1 MNVKYEKIKRYL
13 DIVGSTMYPSTTN
26 IECIFSAPSGYKT
39 SNTPPADEE
48 FKPFNYG
55 DRWEGGADSHI
66 WFKLCFSVPEEYKN
80 MPVQLWLY
88 SGARKPQMIVYKD
101 GKMIQGIDGNHQYV
115 YLDSVEGEQTYYVY
129 VYTGHPNDVCPFK
142 PKLRTVSVPA
152 MNLYY
157 DIKTPFRLLDCLDE
171 NSYEYSVIS
180 TDLEAAVSMLY
191 LIDVGSQK
199 YYESVENA
207 VKYLRETFYNKHCR
221 TSPTT
226 AFCVGHTHID
236 CAWLWTLEQTREKVQ
251 RSFSTVINLMKQY
264 PEYKFTS
271 SQPLLYKFLKEEAP
285 DVYEEVKKMVKE
297 GRWECEGAMWVEADC
312 NLPSGES
319 LVRQIIHGKNF
330 FMDEFGVESRV
341 LWLPDVFGYSAALPQ
356 ILKKCG
362 VDWFVTS
369 KISWNDTNM
378 MPYDTFKWVGIDGTD
393 VNTYFLTAQD
403 LKRNGIERY
412 TTYSSSTRAPQIGGT
427 YKRYQQ
433 KDLTDKVM
441 LTYGFG
447 DGGGGPTDDMMEM
460 FRRVEKGIP
469 GIPGAEMGFAGDFL
483 KELAKNMENSRH
495 VPKWQGEL
503 YLEFHRGTYTSNA
516 KNKKNN
522 RRSEFLYMQA
532 ELLSVIADKLLG
544 KPFPK
549 DELHHGWEMI
559 LTNQFH
565 DIIPGSSIGPV
576 YDQCDIDYK
585 EIMGIGNKIVNDAS
599 SLIAENIAASEGYVV
614 FNPNS
619 FETDGFAVID
629 GKTVKT
635 KGKIPSKGYA
645 ATNDFICENNVKI
658 DGYTVENDVMTVK
671 FNENW
676 QICSIYDKK
685 ADREVLKAGELG
697 NVLRIYPDFPNQYD
711 AWEWQ
716 EYSLEEFIT
725 LDAFENLEIIDDGA
739 RRGIKVTRPHMESTI
754 TQTAWF
760 TDGSMKIEFE
770 TVADWHQPHQMV
782 KAVFPVDINT
792 DTATYEIQYGN
803 IKRPTHFNTTWD
815 KAKFEVC
822 GHKYADVSE
831 GGYGVSIINDCKYGH
846 DIHNSIIQLSL
857 FKCPTEPYNG
867 ADIGVSSF
875 TYAILPHAG
884 ALNDSDTVKEAYY
897 LNMPMSAVKAT
908 GAASSIPTSFS
919 AASTSEY
926 GIICECVKQAER
938 SEDTIMRV
946 YECQNVRR
954 HAVIDIGFD
963 VKTCTLCDLMEN
975 PIRELEIKDGK
986 VALDMGGFEII
997 TLKLA

>member
-13 DIVGSTMYPSTTN
+13 DILRSTIYPSTTK
-26 IECIFSAPSGYKT
+26 IEGIFSAPTGYKT

-48 FKPFNYG
+48 FAPFKHG
-55 DRWEGGADSHI
+55 DSWANGTEAHI
-66 WFKLCFSVPEEYKN
+66 WFKLCFELPKEYKDQT
-80 MPVQLWLY
+80 VQLWLE
-88 SGARKPQMIVYKD
+88 SGSRYPQMIVYKD
-101 GKMIQGIDGNHQYV
+101 GKMIQGIDNNHQYV
-115 YLDSVEGEQTYYVY
+115 YVDSAKGEQVYYVY
-129 VYTGHPNDVCPFK
+129 AYADTKISSCPFR
-142 PKLRTVSVPA
+142 PKLRTVSIPA
-152 MNLYY
+152 RELYY
-157 DIKTPFRLLDCLDE
+157 DIKTPFEMLDALDKY
-171 NSYEYSVIS
+171 SYEYAGI
-180 TDLEAAVSMLY
+180 TKHLEEAVSMLY
-191 LIDVGSQK
+191 LLDVGSPK
-199 YYESVENA
+199 YYESVDTALAYMRDE
-207 VKYLRETFYNKHCR
+207 FYGKFCKQDAKQ
-221 TSPTT
+221 TV
-226 AFCVGHTHID
+226 CVGHTHID
-236 CAWLWTLEQTREKVQ
+236 CAWLWTLGQTREKVQ

-264 PEYKFTS
+264 PEYKFMS
-271 SQPLLYKFLKEEAP
+271 SQPLLYQFLKEEAP
-285 DVYEEVKKMVKE
+285 EVYEDVKKMVKE

-319 LVRQIIHGKNF
+319 LVRQIVYGKDF
-330 FMDEFGVESRV
+330 FMDEFGVDSRV

-356 ILKKCG
+356 ILRKSG

-378 MPYDTFKWVGIDGTD
+378 MPYDTFKWEGIDGTQI
-393 VNTYFLTAQD
+393 NTYFLTAQD
-403 LKRNGIERY
+403 LNKNGIDRY
-412 TTYSSSTRAPQIGGT
+412 TSYNGNTRSPQIAGT

-433 KDLTDKVM
+433 KELSDKTM
-441 LTYGFG
+441 LTYGHG
-447 DGGGGPTDDMMEM
+447 DGGGGPTDEM
-460 FRRVEKGIP
+460 IEQIRREEYGIP
-469 GIPGAEMGFAGDFL
+469 GVPSAKIGFAGDFL
-483 KELAKNMENSRH
+483 KELGENIENAKY
-495 VPKWQGEL
+495 VPKWRGEL

-532 ELLSVIADKLLG
+532 ELLSVIANKLLG

-576 YDQCDIDYK
+576 YDQCDIDYA
-585 EIMGIGNKIVNDAS
+585 EIMDIGNKIVNDAS
-599 SLIAENIAASEGYVV
+599 SLISSNIDKNEGFVV
-614 FNPNS
+614 FNPHS
-619 FETDGFAVID
+619 FETDGVVVVD

-635 KGKIPSKGYA
+635 VGKIPSKGYA
-645 ATNDFICENNVKI
+645 VAKDFVCENNVKV
-658 DGYTVENDVMTVK
+658 DGYTVENDVMVVK

-685 ADREVLKAGELG
+685 AEREIIKKGELG

-716 EYSLEEFIT
+716 EYSIDDFVT
-725 LDAFENLEIIDDGA
+725 LDAFENVTIIDDGV
-739 RRGIKVTRPHMESTI
+739 RKGIKVVRPHIESTI

-792 DTATYEIQYGN
+792 DTATYEIQYGT
-803 IKRPTHFNTTWD
+803 IKRPTHFNTSWD

-857 FKCPTEPYNG
+857 FKCPTHPYDG

-884 ALNDSDTVKEAYY
+884 TLDQSNTVKEAYY
-897 LNMPMSAVKAT
+897 LNMPMSAVKAS
-908 GAASSIPTSFS
+908 GEASTIPTSFS
-919 AASTSEY
+919 AASTNEY
-926 GIICECVKQAER
+926 GVICECVKQAER
-938 SEDTIMRV
+938 TDDTIMRI

-954 HAVIDIGFD
+954 HVKLDIGFET
-963 VKTCTLCDLMEN
+963 KTCTLCDLMEN
-975 PIRELEIKDGK
+975 PIRKLEVVDGK
-986 VALDMGGFEII
+986 VEFDIAGFEIL